1 MKRVLVILLMLTIV
15 LAGCNNG
22 EKYKKDIDK
31 VYKEQE
37 KLNKEISLFSDKVNT
52 KIDRDKSN
60 TYVYKDGKVIIIGI
74 QLFKKENKLH
84 YFYYNIKDGKAKFDE
99 EADPMKYMKKHDA
112 DYEEENQKVE
122 KK

>member
-1 MKRVLVILLMLTIV
+1 MLTIV

-22 EKYKKDIDK
+22 EKYTKDIDK

-60 TYVYKDGKVIIIGI
+60 THVYKDGKVIIIGI
-74 QLFKKENKLH
+74 QLFKRKINYITSIIILRM
-84 YFYYNIKDGKAKFDE
+84 AKQNL
-99 EADPMKYMKKHDA
+99 MKKRINEI
-112 DYEEENQKVE
+112 YEKT
-122 KK
+122 

>member
-60 TYVYKDGKVIIIGI
+60 THVYKDGKVIIIGI
-74 QLFKKENKLH
+74 QLFKRKINYITSIIILRM
-84 YFYYNIKDGKAKFDE
+84 AKQNL
-99 EADPMKYMKKHDA
+99 MKKRI
-112 DYEEENQKVE
+112 Q
-122 KK
+122 